1 MDCGTNNLR
10 EINLSL
16 LQKLVP
22 NANSFSDVTYDQNT
36 NNKLYYTTSS
46 NLGVRIQ
53 LVYVLLS

>member
-36 NNKLYYTTSS
+36 NNKLYCIRTPK
-46 NLGVRIQ
+46 LDDFII
-53 LVYVLLS
+53 LVWLL